1 MEAFIGTILPV
12 PYTKVPVGWHL
23 CDGTPLPISGNEVLF
38 SLIGTTYGG
47 DGISNF
53 NVPDLRNRFP
63 LGTGILSTAGT
74 VNTRLGDKGG
84 RTETAVTAANLPPHT
99 HTLATTDASGTYMV
113 ASAAADAMAPTG
125 AALGDTTAGKI
136 YATAAA
142 NTQLALAAMTASATL
157 EPDGTAPATVSL
169 PTLPL
174 YSTVNF
180 IICLQGLY
188 PSQN

>member
-12 PYTKVPVGWHL
+12 PYTRVPVGWQL
-23 CDGTPLPISGNEVLF
+23 CDGTSLPISGNEALF

-47 DGISNF
+47 NGSSNF

-63 LGTGILSTAGT
+63 LGTGHLSTAGN
-74 VNTRLGDKGG
+74 VNTRLADTGG
-84 RTETAVTAANLPPHT
+84 RTETTVTAANLPPHT
-99 HTLATTDASGTYMV
+99 HTLTTADAAGTYKV
-113 ASAAADAMAPTG
+113 ASAVADATAPTG
-125 AALGDTTAGKI
+125 ATLGDITAGKI

-142 NTQLALAAMTASATL
+142 NTQLALAAMMASATL

-169 PTLPL
+169 PILPL

-180 IICLQGLY
+180 IICRQGIY
-188 PSQN
+188 PTQN